1 MVAPMD
7 GPKGHYDER
16 AIAAAPA
23 GRIAVPTGFN
33 GQFERFQF
41 LLPGAHDFVP
51 YDSRAQ
57 ARARRGP
64 DAEGQAQ
71 AAEELRQLLGTHE
84 AVVWTASHGEQSS
97 PPCLP
102 DCRVLGERWLLT
114 SRHAPGEIRKDNL
127 WYPQQWLYRREWL
140 LVRP

>member
-1 MVAPMD
+1 
-7 GPKGHYDER
+7 
-16 AIAAAPA
+16 
-23 GRIAVPTGFN
+23 
-33 GQFERFQF
+33 
-41 LLPGAHDFVP
+41 
-51 YDSRAQ
+51 
-57 ARARRGP
+57 
-64 DAEGQAQ
+64 
-71 AAEELRQLLGTHE
+71 
-84 AVVWTASHGEQSS
+84 VVWTASHGEQSS